1 MASPIQKVLTWFS
14 KSFSRKARQL
24 SDTILTAI
32 MAGRDSS
39 DEHQTRGIVESS
51 WAALKFT
58 DFLKRAVHRSIKVSF
73 EQHGQKAPKLL
84 PELEDVWD
92 ESGMTLSQKLHG
104 ADKEMRDKIVE
115 TIKAQQKQ
123 NAHAMQ
129 VARALYDGYNADHV
143 TRRQLLP
150 KYLSDIVIF
159 ARRSDLTNEDRLALL
174 AKVRKTQRLVNRLGQ
189 NGAPNKALR
198 SAYTGILE
206 AVEKD
211 SEKALER
218 AVKTAIEEKSRYVAE
233 RIARTEAARAWADG
247 FLARYG
253 DDDSVVAYQWKLAS
267 RHPEFDI
274 CDLYAEA
281 DLWGLGKG
289 IYPKDKTSM
298 LPVHPHCLCHLAPVY
313 RSELEGKKPVN
324 RLERGG
330 REYLKSLSP
339 HQRQRILGIQGY
351 KAVQSGVS
359 WTKKARNYTGKVLD
373 GRLRNIP
380 DSLKPYVKDG
390 TIKIK
395 EVSKRQDGE
404 SEAEFK
410 QRIWDYIKSPYCTK
424 EFTTRQDIHIKGTKT
439 FNPSKSYYND
449 ASDIPIE
456 KVRKWMMDGE
466 LALNK
471 DKSSWL
477 KKIRIRHKGVI
488 GILARIDGTKLPT
501 ESGMIHVGD
510 KGIHLLPR
518 KEDS

>member
-129 VARALYDGYNADHV
+129 VARALYDGYNAGHV
-143 TRRQLLP
+143 TRRQQLP

-159 ARRSDLTNEDRLALL
+159 ARRSDLTNEDRLALF
-174 AKVRKTQRLVNRLGQ
+174 AKVRKTQRIVDRLGR

-198 SAYTGILE
+198 SAYTGLLE
-206 AVEKD
+206 AIEAD
-211 SEKALER
+211 SEKAIER

-289 IYPKDKTSM
+289 IYPKDKTPM

-313 RSELEGKKPVN
+313 RSELEGKSQVDQVA
-324 RLERGG
+324 
-330 REYLKSLSP
+330 KSGKKWLDEQSSA
-339 HQRQRILGIQGY
+339 HQRKILGIAG
-351 KAVQSGVS
+351 S
-359 WTKKARNYTGKVLD
+359 KKLQEGADWRTLVRNYNSKFLAARKVNTAIAEKRDIIKKMDFEEVRDTYGLLD
-373 GRLRNIP
+373 NVTARLWYIEHDKHIPELIDRSASIEAQARQACELRNMYRTQTRDLMADFEMRADLDKKYP
-380 DSLKPYVKDG
+380 NRSFEERVQD
-390 TIKIK
+390 KIK
-395 EVSKRQDGE
+395 RKGL
-404 SEAEFK
+404 
-410 QRIWDYIKSPYCTK
+410 
-424 EFTTRQDIHIKGTKT
+424 TREQAIYDIYKTATKT
-439 FNPSKSYYND
+439 NSQVNKSLGL
-449 ASDIPIE
+449 E
-456 KVRKWMMDGE
+456 
-466 LALNK
+466 
-471 DKSSWL
+471 
-477 KKIRIRHKGVI
+477 
-488 GILARIDGTKLPT
+488 
-501 ESGMIHVGD
+501 
-510 KGIHLLPR
+510 
-518 KEDS
+518 